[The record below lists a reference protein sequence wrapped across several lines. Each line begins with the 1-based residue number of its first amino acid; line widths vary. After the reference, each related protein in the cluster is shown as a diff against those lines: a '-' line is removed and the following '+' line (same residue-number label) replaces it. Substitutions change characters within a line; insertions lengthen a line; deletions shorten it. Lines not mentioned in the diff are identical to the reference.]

1 MNKILKA
8 ATGIALL
15 MGTSAHALPTIDT
28 SKIYLGLTYI
38 TDESEADDD
47 KITTGSA
54 VPVEDNKVD
63 GFGAFVG
70 YQFNDV
76 IALELSYKDF
86 GTTSQQYTNDDDT
99 IAKGTH
105 DFQHGALSAVIGHN
119 ITPNVRIFGK
129 VGYGALYTEENV
141 TDNNS
146 TVANGP
152 KFDESG
158 SNFGENYGVGVAFV
172 ADNGFSIRAEY
183 EVLPDNDGASANALD
198 TFQAGGIQYVDNPEL
213 FTISVSKSF

>member
-8 ATGIALL
+8 ATGVAML
-15 MGTSAHALPTIDT
+15 MGTSAHALPTIDP

-38 TDESEADDD
+38 TDESEVSAD
-47 KITTGSA
+47 KISGTSPI
-54 VPVEDNKVD
+54 VDDKVD

-70 YQFNDV
+70 YQLNDV
-76 IALELSYKDF
+76 IGLELSYKDF
-86 GTTSQQYTNDDDT
+86 GSNSVDYENDDGT
-99 IAKGTH
+99 RAKGTN
-105 DFQHGALSAVIGHN
+105 DYQHGALSAVIGHN

-129 VGYGALYTEENV
+129 VGYGALYTEEKV
-141 TDNNS
+141 TDNNAK
-146 TVANGP
+146 VASQGP

-183 EVLPDNDGASANALD
+183 EVLPDNDGSDADAVD
-198 TFQAGGIQYVDNPEL
+198 AGTQGGMTNIDQPEL

>member
-1 MNKILKA
+1 MKNILKA
-8 ATGIALL
+8 ATGIAML

-38 TDESEADDD
+38 TDESEVSPNKISGTTPIMDD
-47 KITTGSA
+47 
-54 VPVEDNKVD
+54 KVD

-76 IALELSYKDF
+76 IGLELSYKDF
-86 GTTSQQYTNDDDT
+86 GSSSIDYENDDGTRSKGTNDY
-99 IAKGTH
+99 
-105 DFQHGALSAVIGHN
+105 QHGALSAVIGHN

-129 VGYGALYTEENV
+129 VGYGALYTEESVNDANV
-141 TDNNS
+141 KVT
-146 TVANGP
+146 NGP
-152 KFDESG
+152 KFDETG

-183 EVLPDNDGASANALD
+183 EVLPDNDGSNAD
-198 TFQAGGIQYVDNPEL
+198 AVDAGTQGGMTNIDQPEL

>member
-8 ATGIALL
+8 ATGIAML

-38 TDESEADDD
+38 TDESEVDVE
-47 KITTGSA
+47 KITGTS
-54 VPVEDNKVD
+54 PVLDNKVD

-70 YQFNDV
+70 YQFNDL
-76 IALELSYKDF
+76 IGLELSYKDF
-86 GTTSQQYTNDDDT
+86 GDTSIEYTNTDGT
-99 IAKGTH
+99 KAKGTNEY
-105 DFQHGALSAVIGHN
+105 QHGALSAVIGHN

-129 VGYGALYTEENV
+129 VGYGALYTEESV

-146 TVANGP
+146 TLAAGMS

-172 ADNGFSIRAEY
+172 ADNGFAIRAEY
-183 EVLPDNDGASANALD
+183 EVLPDNDGANPDAIDNF
-198 TFQAGGIQYVDNPEL
+198 TQGGMTNIDQPEL

>member
-1 MNKILKA
+1 MNKIWKA
-8 ATGIALL
+8 ATGIAML

-38 TDESEADDD
+38 TDESETDID
-47 KITTGSA
+47 KITGTS
-54 VPVEDNKVD
+54 PVVDNKVD
-63 GFGAFVG
+63 GFGAFIG

-76 IALELSYKDF
+76 IGLELSYKDF
-86 GTTSQQYTNDDDT
+86 GSSTIEYTNDDGT
-99 IAKGTH
+99 KAKGT
-105 DFQHGALSAVIGHN
+105 DEFQHGALSAVIGHN

-129 VGYGALYTEENV
+129 VGYGALYTEESA

-146 TVANGP
+146 TLAAGMS

-183 EVLPDNDGASANALD
+183 EVLPDNDGASANAVD
-198 TFQAGGIQYVDNPEL
+198 NFTAGGMTNIDQPEL
-213 FTISVSKSF
+213 LTISVSKSF